1 MSNDAITVGSKTT
14 TGGVVIS
21 GNSGV
26 VVNNQPVA
34 LVGDIATCT
43 CGSKSC
49 RGKGP
54 IVATSPRNIVV
65 NGISF
70 AKAGDLVDTGCGNCY
85 LAPSFNQVT
94 LGASSSPISM
104 GGGVSIGNGV
114 NINISGAGV
123 STGFSA
129 TNRSLPVTNN
139 NHTVSPENTNQV
151 DSTNSKQVAV
161 VLEEWKPVEGKFP
174 LLVFETKNKMDDFTA
189 PDMLF
194 GDESKETII
203 EYGLFNP
210 FKDTY
215 SQPNA
220 GYPLSAYTVSEDQ
233 FKLPA
238 AEHFKRMRGLGKF
251 FSSSL
256 IGKLMDFETSH
267 VFSEMVDKFERNEGG
282 YYSNP
287 MLTKALREHETT
299 TKFHEALKICLEDNL
314 INGKLPDDIVRISSQ
329 YMMSSKGNSLPQF
342 LVGNL
347 LMLNPHPNLVD
358 GTVLSVHGIWS
369 MQVYIK
375 ELEYKGNQVRG
386 KFSYKIQDHFGLD
399 VKDIDHN
406 SFDDNPNNDG
416 KPYEWLEGFRSWYLL
431 QHYQGYGFKPFI
443 TKMDFEL

>member
-94 LGASSSPISM
+94 LGVSSSPISM

-161 VLEEWKPVEGKFP
+161 DLEEWKPVEGKFP

-189 PDMLF
+189 PDMLC

-220 GYPLSAYTVSEDQ
+220 GYPLSGYTVSEDQ

-238 AEHFKRMRGLGKF
+238 AEHFKRMRGLGDF
-251 FSSSL
+251 FSNSKIGSL
-256 IGKLMDFETSH
+256 MGFETSSI
-267 VFSEMVDKFERNEGG
+267 FSDMVDKFERNEGG

-287 MLTKALREHETT
+287 LLTNALKNHETT
-299 TKFHEALKICLEDNL
+299 ANFHKALKECLEENL
-314 INGKLPDDIVRISSQ
+314 KNGKLPDDIVDISSH
-329 YMMSSKGNSLPQF
+329 YLGKKGKQPSSLPKF
-342 LVGNL
+342 VSDFIGEDLYN
-347 LMLNPHPNLVD
+347 
-358 GTVLSVHGIWS
+358 GTVLTVHDIWS
-369 MQVYIK
+369 MRVYV
-375 ELEYKGNQVRG
+375 ENLEYKGNQIRG
-386 KFSYKIQDHFGLD
+386 TFKYEIQDHFGLD
-399 VKDIDHN
+399 TNDINHDL
-406 SFDDNPNNDG
+406 SDM
-416 KPYEWLEGFRSWYLL
+416 KPYEFIDGFRSWYLL
-431 QHYQGYGFKPFI
+431 QHFEGYKFKPFI
-443 TKMDFEL
+443 TTIGFKL